1 MISCLARLA
10 GLFQIS
16 ISSRESQM
24 WVATA
29 TSISHL
35 ACRHHGMGGSKILF
49 ASFNEL
55 TPRWGGLVGNLPVL
69 AWGQHQVL
77 QEWSISS
84 SGSQET
90 QLEVLLGEGN
100 VDSLYTYKH

>member
-1 MISCLARLA
+1 MR
-10 GLFQIS
+10 
-16 ISSRESQM
+16 
-24 WVATA
+24 VATA

-35 ACRHHGMGGSKILF
+35 PCRHHGMGGSKILF

-55 TPRWGGLVGNLPVL
+55 TPRWEGLVGNLPVL

-77 QEWSISS
+77 QGHQERSISS

-90 QLEVLLGEGN
+90 A
-100 VDSLYTYKH
+100 